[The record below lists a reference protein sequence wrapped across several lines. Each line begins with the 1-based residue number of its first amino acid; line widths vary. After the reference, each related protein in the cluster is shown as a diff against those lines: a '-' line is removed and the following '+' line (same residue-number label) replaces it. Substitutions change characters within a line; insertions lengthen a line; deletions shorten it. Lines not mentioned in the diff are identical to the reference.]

1 MATMANGETD
11 THTNMSTETNGSVP
25 KQQPEH
31 VLGSVMNWR
40 MSNQR
45 HFIKTGTGNEP
56 ALRKLQV
63 NAPGEGV

>member
-1 MATMANGETD
+1 
-11 THTNMSTETNGSVP
+11 MSTETNGSVP